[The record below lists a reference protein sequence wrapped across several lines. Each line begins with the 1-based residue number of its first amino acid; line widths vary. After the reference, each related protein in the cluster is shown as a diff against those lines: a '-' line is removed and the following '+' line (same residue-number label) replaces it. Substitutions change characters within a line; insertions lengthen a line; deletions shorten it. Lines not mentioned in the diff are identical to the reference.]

1 MPCIRILIVEFLLG
15 CNFQYERI
23 ASKTPLKKNANGTV
37 PANAIKLLQE
47 NESRELLVASRRYL
61 QDYCENIMDMKVG
74 KHRNEIPAY
83 VIQDDISEGMLK
95 AIELNIA
102 TVMKRNGK
110 DICNDGNGD
119 GDETMQIENMETI
132 SRQRSEDYDLSSTSS
147 VMTPMSHP
155 LDMSESAPPSP
166 FTLGNSQDDAS
177 FASTSSRRKQS
188 KDGEEKKLDSPCISE
203 NEKANDAANF
213 EFMIEAKITVK
224 SEPDLQITS
233 DISPVVMPK
242 ESPLESNFTLTT
254 AKMSNDG
261 NDSPCGVEDRDSR
274 NKASKDINFRLSQ
287 SLEDR
292 LELLNV
298 QRQGSGLDLSEDL
311 DGDDASLGSSKE
323 SECTKELT
331 DKELENLEHITK
343 SDTDGDSEH
352 ARVQLIV
359 TGNSMLHPSKSGNL
373 FHKLNKLR
381 CKKGKDP
388 DQKIACDQKSVG
400 TISTSSQI
408 RIKNTDGLSVN
419 SGMLRRRRN
428 SSVKRNDTKILGIK
442 INHDVNGVDV
452 GLKLF
457 FAIFVLTYNFADDIF
472 NEDHLL
478 QPDVSADSAIGPSVP
493 VEIVYKLW
501 TALLRS
507 ERSFNKMDGREIMGT
522 FVEITKSQAME
533 TEITAFSS
541 LGKEDAGMCQ
551 LIVRLLRESGAID
564 VSEIALVTHQ
574 SSVGGRNTN
583 SRIGISISREESRQ
597 YGLDLASNSL
607 NIKYEYELNG
617 SGATA
622 VRKLRARCHHIL
634 ASSLLENIDL
644 ESKDDIFVD
653 KNVDFDLLS
662 TWYIIRWLPHHML
675 SADMT
680 EKAIRLLL
688 DKRYMQVRLGSNGLH
703 CGTLQYLNECEII
716 RSVAIENDTSTSSVV
731 SDDGYGI
738 RVVKA
743 VLEGVHSYLN
753 ETRKQYSHATI
764 LRSKNKSFCDLAC
777 ALHCLAVAIG
787 DLNGMRRVEV
797 DILNESLRFHIAGDA
812 DKSAIVDTQLQ
823 LASCY
828 HAVGDPT
835 KAITSYG
842 EALQLNMDIYGDEYH
857 GLSKILYH
865 MGVLYCDQDQYGS
878 ALECFQKALV
888 VSHCQP
894 KKSRIDENIAKIYC
908 WIGNVHRNSGN
919 SFVALQYFEKAR
931 DALEQAAGRKDLEM
945 AEILQNIGV
954 IYDDLGDDEKSLK
967 AFSECLQ
974 IRRRLLSPEFHKDIC
989 ETIGCMAN
997 VYKKSNVEKALRL
1010 FRIILN
1016 ERAKVSTDE
1025 GDRELLQCYGDMLDV
1040 AKIKLRS
1047 EGTDELHAEIAT
1059 LYFRKGSLLESLG
1072 RYTYAIDCYLRSLK
1086 VRIYSQFVLCNLAF
1100 LLLLTWSNDSLLK
1113 DSENQEALQ
1122 RNWKFAQFA
1131 WNCSC

>member
-1 MPCIRILIVEFLLG
+1 M
-15 CNFQYERI
+15 
-23 ASKTPLKKNANGTV
+23 KKNVNGTI
-37 PANAIKLLQE
+37 PANAIKLLQD

-61 QDYCENIMDMKVG
+61 QDYCANIMDMKVG

-83 VIQDDISEGMLK
+83 VIQDEISVEMLK
-95 AIELNIA
+95 AIEINIA
-102 TVMKRNGK
+102 SVMKRNGK
-110 DICNDGNGD
+110 DICNDGDGD
-119 GDETMQIENMETI
+119 GDDGVMQIENMETI
-132 SRQRSEDYDLSSTSS
+132 SRQRSEEYDLSSTSS
-147 VMTPMSHP
+147 VVTPASHP

-166 FTLGNSQDDAS
+166 YTVGNSQDDAS
-177 FASTSSRRKQS
+177 IASTSSRRKQS
-188 KDGEEKKLDSPCISE
+188 KDGEEKKLDSPCIGE
-203 NEKANDAANF
+203 NEETYEAPNF
-213 EFMIEAKITVK
+213 EVVMEAKTPAK
-224 SEPDLQITS
+224 SEPDLHIPS
-233 DISPVVMPK
+233 DISPVAMAK
-242 ESPLESNFTLTT
+242 ESPLESNFTPTT
-254 AKMSNDG
+254 AKMSNDS
-261 NDSPCGVEDRDSR
+261 NHSPCGVDDRDSR
-274 NKASKDINFRLSQ
+274 NKASKDISFRLSQ

-292 LELLNV
+292 LDLMNV
-298 QRQGSGLDLSEDL
+298 QRQGSDLDLPEDF
-311 DGDDASLGSSKE
+311 DGDDASLGSSE
-323 SECTKELT
+323 QNECTKELT

-343 SDTDGDSEH
+343 SDTDGDSED
-352 ARVQLIV
+352 ARVRFV
-359 TGNSMLHPSKSGNL
+359 VAGNSTLPPTKSGSL

-381 CKKGKDP
+381 CKKGKDL
-388 DQKIACDQKSVG
+388 DQKMDCDQKSVG
-400 TISTSSQI
+400 TTSASSQI

-419 SGMLRRRRN
+419 SGLLRRRLN
-428 SSVKRNDTKILGIK
+428 SSVIHKKDRNDIKTPGIQ
-442 INHDVNGVDV
+442 INHDVYGVDV

-457 FAIFVLTYNFADDIF
+457 FTIFVLTYNFADDVF
-472 NEDHLL
+472 NEDNLL
-478 QPDVSADSAIGPSVP
+478 QSDVSAVSAIGPSVP

-501 TALLRS
+501 AALLRG

-522 FVEITKSQAME
+522 FVEIAKSQPME
-533 TEITAFSS
+533 TQVTAFSS
-541 LGKEDAGMCQ
+541 LGKEDACMCQ

-564 VSEIALVTHQ
+564 VSEIALVMHQ
-574 SSVGGRNTN
+574 SSVGGRNAN

-597 YGLDLASNSL
+597 YGLDLASKSL
-607 NIKYEYELNG
+607 NIKYELNG
-617 SGATA
+617 SGASD
-622 VRKLRARCHHIL
+622 VQKLRARCHHIL

-662 TWYIIRWLPHHML
+662 TWYIIRLLPHHML

-688 DKRYMQVRLGSNGLH
+688 DRRYMQVRLESNGLH
-703 CGTLQYLNECEII
+703 CGTLQYLNDCEII

-743 VLEGVHSYLN
+743 VLEGIHSYLD

-764 LRSKNKSFCDLAC
+764 LRSKKKSFCDLAS

-787 DLNGMRRVEV
+787 NLNGMRRVEV

-812 DKSAIVDTQLQ
+812 DKSAIADTQLQ

-828 HAVGDPT
+828 HIVGDPT

-842 EALQLNMDIYGDEYH
+842 EALQLNMDIYGDEYP

-865 MGVLYCDQDQYGS
+865 MGVLYSDQDHYGP
-878 ALECFQKALV
+878 ALECFKKALV
-888 VSHCQP
+888 VSHCQS
-894 KKSRIDENIAKIYC
+894 KESRIDLDISKIYC

-919 SFVALQYFEKAR
+919 SFVSLQYFEKAR
-931 DALEQAAGRKDLEM
+931 DAMEQSAGRKDLEM

-954 IYDDLGDDEKSLK
+954 VYDDLGDDEKSLK

-989 ETIGCMAN
+989 DTIGCMAN
-997 VYKKSNVEKALRL
+997 VYKKNNVEKALRL

-1016 ERAKVSTDE
+1016 ERAKVSSDE
-1025 GDRELLQCYGDMLDV
+1025 GDGELLQCYEDMLDV

-1047 EGTDELHAEIAT
+1047 KGTDELHAEIAT
-1059 LYFRKGSLLESLG
+1059 LYQRKGSLLESLG

-1086 VRIYSQFVLCNLAF
+1086 VRIYSQFVL
-1100 LLLLTWSNDSLLK
+1100 
-1113 DSENQEALQ
+1113 
-1122 RNWKFAQFA
+1122 
-1131 WNCSC
+1131 